1 MADSYKSHMVDTT
14 MEMADVSQCIIL
26 TVAYFLLSW
35 GCHLA
40 SAAYSSTIAE
50 YHEYTRPDKQTKCMI
65 TVKRDW
71 KEKINWDMNI
81 ASGFLSA
88 AMFAMYSY
96 TVCTVLASGEAEERW
111 LYRSSVSTHSLCL
124 HAGVSLYEASTYPF
138 VGKKLEFYVHH
149 VLVLLNCGAF
159 LYTGRGHPWGSFMG
173 LVEGT
178 NIPLCLVMYMRA
190 IPALSDT
197 LAFKLSGAALW
208 LTYLLIRVV
217 LMPFGICLLW
227 QDQHNIPAT
236 AFLFADPVNNYA
248 WLCLL
253 YGSGGRLPPLSAVH
267 VHVHFPSLS
276 TLALTSD
283 PITRLHPWYSR
294 SPWAFVLLVLS
305 HHERISQGPR
315 IRAERQAGLIDQPAR
330 ARARG

>member
-1 MADSYKSHMVDTT
+1 VSTSDTPVCHATRHPTPGKREAPEAAMADSYKSHMVDTT
-14 MEMADVSQCIIL
+14 MEMADVSQYVMTTHTHVTGGTQQHWHTCQQPPPTHRTNHRLTIDPPSTHHRPTTDPPPTRCIIL

-208 LTYLLIRVV
+208 LTYLLIR
-217 LMPFGICLLW
+217 
-227 QDQHNIPAT
+227 
-236 AFLFADPVNNYA
+236 
-248 WLCLL
+248 
-253 YGSGGRLPPLSAVH
+253 
-267 VHVHFPSLS
+267 
-276 TLALTSD
+276 
-283 PITRLHPWYSR
+283 
-294 SPWAFVLLVLS
+294 LV
-305 HHERISQGPR
+305 
-315 IRAERQAGLIDQPAR
+315 
-330 ARARG
+330 